1 MGRVR
6 GQKQMGEL
14 QAARKSLTSLQVYAA
29 AAGVCCRPLV
39 QLLLSKG
46 VDPTSAIDGT
56 ALQYSS
62 LAGLTPLH
70 LLACSGPGAAA
81 LAESLDVARQTPGS
95 ERSPADVAE
104 IVEMARTVVKPD
116 HVAGWVKEAYADH
129 IAAARDLLQPPP
141 SNSGSGRSG
150 GSSSGGSSS
159 GGNSGSGR
167 SSSGGGGGS
176 SGGSGRAAVNVST
189 QELGETPLC
198 IAAAAGALEIAELLL
213 AAGADPDECRS
224 VDAAR
229 LLDLAVAKRNPAIG
243 CLLIEHG
250 AEVVPGPDHHML
262 VLDNDIITPPNLQP
276 KMLLLNAVDC
286 SGLTDDVRLLQ
297 LLLQHGVREQ
307 QIERHRLDLE
317 VYNDR
322 GETALLAA
330 VRKGR
335 AKMVQLLVDAGAY
348 LEATLRGGSTPG
360 SRPACSRMTAL
371 VGAAATGQLDM
382 MQILLDAGADY
393 IAYINEQTGYD
404 IVQNTAN
411 AGQFEAVVKLVEAGA
426 SWRLSRGQRR
436 VVRGNLWY
444 VPEILCCV
452 KPGLK
457 LSFIEGRLTSCRSSG
472 DATGRTAA

>member
-46 VDPTSAIDGT
+46 VDPISAIDGT
-56 ALQYSS
+56 AFQYSS

-150 GSSSGGSSS
+150 GSSSGG
-159 GGNSGSGR
+159 N
-167 SSSGGGGGS
+167 SGGGGGS
-176 SGGSGRAAVNVST
+176 SGGSGRVAVNVST

-213 AAGADPDECRS
+213 AAGADPDDCRS

-229 LLDLAVAKRNPAIG
+229 PLDLAVAKRNPAIG

-250 AEVVPGPDHHML
+250 AEVVPGPDHHMF

-317 VYNDR
+317 VSNDR

-335 AKMVQLLVDAGAY
+335 AEMVQLLVDAGAY
-348 LEATLRGGSTPG
+348 QEATLRGGSTPG

-371 VGAAATGQLDM
+371 VGAAATGQLDV
-382 MQILLDAGADY
+382 MQILLDAGADC

-426 SWRLSRGQRR
+426 SWRLSRGQPR

-457 LSFIEGRLTSCRSSG
+457 
-472 DATGRTAA
+472 